1 MTKRGALTEEDI
13 TAWLRNQGLDQVEDY
28 VRRGRQFGGVDADEL
43 RRGWVAAYK
52 AGARDL
58 QNVDARKL
66 SDDLEAEL
74 SLRGEEPPY
83 SQVKAEH
90 DAVTAAVTAAAEDL
104 LRDPERMREVGSGIV
119 RDMIAFLGG
128 GKGPKAN

>member
-1 MTKRGALTEEDI
+1 MTKRGALTEEDL
-13 TAWLRNQGLDQVEDY
+13 TAWLQNQGLDQVEDY
-28 VRRGRQFGGVDADEL
+28 VGRGRQFGGVDADEL

-52 AGARDL
+52 VWARDL

-66 SDDLEAEL
+66 SEDLEAEL

-83 SQVKAEH
+83 SLVKAEH
-90 DAVTAAVTAAAEDL
+90 DAVTAAAMAAAEDL
-104 LRDPERMREVGSGIV
+104 LRDPERMREIGSGIA
-119 RDMIAFLGG
+119 RDMIAFLDR